1 MIDPVLYDQARDRI
15 AAEGFTEATQTKI
28 SLLLCTAKNGNLI
41 FHSGVQ
47 WLPSLNLVQQFMMS
61 QYARELEAVSLLT
74 RTTRWSRDASLL
86 LEANRIL
93 SPLVVAWSQIMM
105 PPGPMLNSAAAYRG
119 ISLGH
124 AQLARIRLAPVIPDA
139 ADPLDPFV
147 VALRRIEQENGRML
161 QTQIRLLKGVGLD
174 MPLEAREILVEQDQ
188 TLVDG
193 VFGEFLA
200 WLAAPSAA

>member
-1 MIDPVLYDQARDRI
+1 MIEPMLYDQARDRI
-15 AAEGFTEATQTKI
+15 AAEGFSEAVQTKI

-47 WLPSLNLVQQFMMS
+47 WLPSLNLVQQFMLS
-61 QYARELEAVSLLT
+61 QYSREQEAIALLT

-86 LEANRIL
+86 FDANRIV

-105 PPGPMLNSAAAYRG
+105 PPGPMLNPTAAYRG

-124 AQLARIRLAPVIPDA
+124 AQLARIRLTPVIPEA

-174 MPLEAREILVEQDQ
+174 MPIEAREILVEQDQ

-193 VFGEFLA
+193 VFSAFLT
-200 WLAAPSAA
+200 WLAAPQTA